1 MKKLVV
7 LIAVLGA
14 LLVPVVAQ
22 AHPLGNFTTNR
33 YAEVVASGKQV
44 YVLYVLDLAEI
55 PTFQARDDVNRLG
68 NDGYAAQ
75 LARRLGS
82 GLALTV
88 GGSPRRLVPLKHA
101 IAFPNGVGGLHTTRL
116 EVVYDAG
123 ANSSLPMELQDRNY
137 TDRIGW
143 REIVIR
149 ADNGARITTSSAPA
163 ASVSDRLRAYPKN
176 LLRSPLDVT
185 SATATVVP
193 GTAVG
198 AVPALFDAKELSAP
212 VTVRKYDGSFTS
224 LIGRHD
230 LSFGFV
236 LVALLIATFWG
247 AVHAL
252 SPGHGKSIVAAYLVG
267 SRGKARH
274 AFALGGIV
282 TLTHTIGVFTLGLIT
297 LALSQF
303 LVPETIY
310 PWLNLASALTVVVV
324 GVAVLRSRAL
334 AWLRPKPVVA
344 HGHHRHDHDHD
355 HDHDHPHDHSHGHGH
370 SHVPAEGTGWRGII
384 AIGVSGGILPCP
396 SALVVLLAAIS
407 LHRVAFGL
415 VLILAFSL
423 GLAATVSGIG
433 LVAVGARR
441 AFSRMS
447 FEGRLVRA
455 LPAVSALVIFGL
467 GVAMTVRAFP
477 QVL

>member
-1 MKKLVV
+1 MKKLLVV
-7 LIAVLGA
+7 VAA
-14 LLVPVVAQ
+14 LAALALPLVAQ

-33 YAEVVASGKQV
+33 YAEVVASGKQM

-55 PTFQARDDVNRLG
+55 PTFQARDDVSKLG
-68 NDGYAAQ
+68 NDGYATQ
-75 LARRLGS
+75 LARRLGN
-82 GLALTV
+82 GLTLTV
-88 GGSPRRLVPLKHA
+88 GGSPRALTPLRHA

-116 EVVYDAG
+116 EVVYGAG
-123 ANSSLPMELQDRNY
+123 AGSTAPIALRDGNFP
-137 TDRIGW
+137 DRIGW
-143 REIVIR
+143 REIVVR
-149 ADNGARITTSSAPA
+149 ADNGARIATSSAPA

-176 LLRSPLDVT
+176 LLHSALDVT
-185 SATATVVP
+185 SATASVVP
-193 GTAVG
+193 GTAAGV
-198 AVPALFDAKELSAP
+198 VPALFDAKELNAP

-236 LVALLIATFWG
+236 AIALLIAAFWG

-252 SPGHGKSIVAAYLVG
+252 SPGHGKSIVGAYLVG

-282 TLTHTIGVFTLGLIT
+282 TVTHTIGVFTLGLVT

-303 LVPETIY
+303 VVPETLY

-334 AWLRPKPVVA
+334 AWLRPKPNA
-344 HGHHRHDHDHD
+344 HGHHHHDHDHS
-355 HDHDHPHDHSHGHGH
+355 HDHDQAHDHEHGH
-370 SHVPAEGTGWRGII
+370 SHVPEEGTGWRGIV

-433 LVAVGARR
+433 LVAIGARR

-455 LPAVSALVIFGL
+455 LPAISALVIFGL

-477 QVL
+477 KVL

>member
-1 MKKLVV
+1 MKKLSVIV
-7 LIAVLGA
+7 AA
-14 LLVPVVAQ
+14 LAALALSAVAQ

-33 YAEVVASGKQV
+33 YAEVVASGKHV

-55 PTFQARDDVNRLG
+55 PTFQARDEVSTLGNEGYATQLAKRLG
-68 NDGYAAQ
+68 DG
-75 LARRLGS
+75 LS
-82 GLALTV
+82 LTI
-88 GGSPRRLVPLKHA
+88 GGSTRQIRPLRHA
-101 IAFPNGVGGLHTTRL
+101 LAFPNGVGGLHTTRL

-123 ANSSLPMELQDRNY
+123 ASSAAPIELRDRNY
-137 TDRIGW
+137 PDRIGW
-143 REIVIR
+143 REIVVR
-149 ADNGARITTSSAPA
+149 ADHGARVATSTAPA
-163 ASVSDRLRAYPKN
+163 TSVSDRLRAYPKN
-176 LLRSPLDVT
+176 LLHSALDVR
-185 SATATVVP
+185 SAAASVVP
-193 GTAVG
+193 GTVAGVP
-198 AVPALFDAKELSAP
+198 PALFDAKQLNAP

-224 LIGRHD
+224 LIGKHD

-236 LVALLIATFWG
+236 LVALLIAGFWG

-267 SRGKARH
+267 SRGKPRH

-303 LVPETIY
+303 LVPETLY
-310 PWLNLASALTVVVV
+310 PWLNLASALTVVAV
-324 GVAVLRSRAL
+324 GITVLRSRAL
-334 AWLRPKPVVA
+334 AWLRPKPA
-344 HGHHRHDHDHD
+344 HHHHDHDHEHP
-355 HDHDHPHDHSHGHGH
+355 HDHDHEHTH
-370 SHVPAEGTGWRGII
+370 SHVPAEGTGWRGIV
-384 AIGVSGGILPCP
+384 AVGVSGGILPCP

-441 AFSRMS
+441 AFGRMS

-455 LPAVSALVIFGL
+455 LPAISALVIFGL
-467 GVAMTVRAFP
+467 GVAMTFRALP
-477 QVL
+477 RVL